1 MKPGKNDIKTNLLIQ
16 GDELDAMQD
25 IGYVF
30 TECFGLDTRIANYKG
45 KKPLGLYQ
53 WDYECLIAGL
63 DYIVNNEKGREGQS
77 QNDLDLLSNLL
88 ERINRV
94 YKKAYDSAG

>member
-1 MKPGKNDIKTNLLIQ
+1 MKPGKKDIKTNLLIQ
-16 GDELDAMQD
+16 GDELDAIQD
-25 IGYVF
+25 ICYVF

-63 DYIVNNEKGREGQS
+63 DYIVNTEKGRDGKS
-77 QNDLDLLSNLL
+77 QADLELL
-88 ERINRV
+88 EKLLAQINV
-94 YKKAYDSAG
+94 AYKNAYD